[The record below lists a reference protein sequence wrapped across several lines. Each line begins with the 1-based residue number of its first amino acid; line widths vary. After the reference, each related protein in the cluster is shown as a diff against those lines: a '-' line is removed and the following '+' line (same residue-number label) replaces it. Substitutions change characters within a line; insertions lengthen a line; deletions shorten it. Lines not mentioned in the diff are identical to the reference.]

1 MDPFLSQFSR
11 CLISV
16 VQSFCRCEFC
26 LSPSISGLYCAGPD
40 SVVDYDSVAFILSY
54 KTSDVEA
61 LLKSHV
67 TGVNQFRLQK
77 NVDGSI
83 SRSKIFG

>member
-1 MDPFLSQFSR
+1 MSQFNR
-11 CLISV
+11 CFISV

-26 LSPSISGLYCAGPD
+26 LSPSISSLYCAGPD
-40 SVVDYDSVAFILSY
+40 SVLDCDSVAFILSY
-54 KTSDVEA
+54 KTSDIEA
-61 LLKSHV
+61 SLKSHV
-67 TGVNQFRLQK
+67 AGVNQFRFKK